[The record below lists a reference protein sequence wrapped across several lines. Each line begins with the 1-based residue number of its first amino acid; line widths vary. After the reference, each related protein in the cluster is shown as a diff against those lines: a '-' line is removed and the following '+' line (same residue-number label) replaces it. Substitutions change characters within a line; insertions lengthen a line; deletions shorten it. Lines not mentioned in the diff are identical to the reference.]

1 MEATRAKAHLIGR
14 RGTGRAPKCRASA
27 SVRWVC
33 ALDNGDNYVL
43 CAIQRLLWRGTC
55 NEITLGAMQT
65 VLLVVNAECP
75 LCSAGAHSID
85 AAPAFHFSRRSLSL
99 GCHYLILRGAAR
111 TLPLCGAEGTLKADF
126 DVLP

>member
-1 MEATRAKAHLIGR
+1 MEAALKARIIAADATKVL
-14 RGTGRAPKCRASA
+14 SA

-85 AAPAFHFSRRSLSL
+85 AAPAFHFSRRSLPLSDFT
-99 GCHYLILRGAAR
+99 R
-111 TLPLCGAEGTLKADF
+111 TLPLYARAEGTLKADF